1 MTKLLYQRIL
11 VVLLALIVVFG
22 GWFAAACAQR
32 DLQVNIRLD
41 RPIWRHC
48 PAVLPA
54 VTGVKDQNL
63 CLLVPVCG
71 CFCLSELP
79 VSCKPAAKH
88 HNCGQQYDQ

>member
-1 MTKLLYQRIL
+1 M
-11 VVLLALIVVFG
+11 
-22 GWFAAACAQR
+22 
-32 DLQVNIRLD
+32 
-41 RPIWRHC
+41 
-48 PAVLPA
+48 
-54 VTGVKDQNL
+54 TGVKDQNL